1 MAQRKVAASTTAAI
15 VAPNQVPFL
24 LNARDFKYGKPVV
37 SVTGLATSETI
48 TFYIK
53 AGTTW
58 LAVADSAGTPI
69 SFTATYQSDI
79 FNGPGEY
86 GYIKDATAGAIA
98 LYVDSGI

>member
-37 SVTGLATSETI
+37 SVSGLAGVETI
-48 TFYIK
+48 SFYIK

-58 LAVADSAGTPI
+58 VPVAASDGTI
-69 SFTATYQSDI
+69 VSFTVSYPADA